1 LWSQLPFMTEKFESK
16 ALEAN
21 LAQTRYK
28 NIEIPKS
35 HQYFIGLSGSYYGI
49 NKRATECLTEFSHPL
64 SNSKFVVDQLRE
76 ILLGDFWYYV
86 ALEDAE
92 KAYDIVL
99 DMFNQLLGSD
109 IKKELRIKIIQT
121 LVEFIELLTK
131 HDKVLYH
138 TISHC
143 FDIFVANLE
152 RNEESFI
159 ESSKFFIRHLTGTHA
174 LSQFKNPIFELTKD
188 ILKRNIL
195 FWERTSNIE
204 AWLKSKQES
213 LSRDYKD
220 IAIKIGKPYFN
231 ELLTNIEDVTNWD
244 TLITEFP
251 TYDDVALRFS
261 QLTDEFDTFIEK
273 FYYSFYLLHLPGMS
287 HIKERLIWNINKL
300 MRSAADEIPFDE
312 LKDFIDKIFELSEEL
327 RKEHLS
333 SVLDSLLTLGKKIID
348 KDDTE
353 EKFLISHFEKKLID
367 FGFETPG
374 IVYVNQDWQINVNK
388 NHIKNIRV
396 WLELIEYP
404 STILERLLSSLIV
417 NLKLGG
423 IFISDTDLFQRDIT
437 KILNSNIA
445 PYYKKVKQ
453 LTRIFPV
460 YFNEIGAEGDIRNVT
475 TSMDELSQRQDRLI
489 HFLRKQVHTESNNTL
504 IDLSEKIFKFWYD
517 ADLSTLESVLPK
529 DVYESIELESEWF
542 AHVHKM
548 IQDIC
553 IINRSNYLD
562 LLNTEEKEFNRMV
575 NELPYDNLR
584 DKRRIVYLR
593 KLHALLKEKYS
604 FDTDDIINILK
615 RYPFLDG
622 KEIERF
628 NVTLENDNFDKS
640 LKMIYGFMEKLKQI
654 IFNPQPSEGWENIY
668 HKRHIAIG
676 IPSMYGVYRENKFEA
691 LGLTFRLEKV
701 ATRLMEK
708 VVDNIN
714 LDYIS
719 AKTLDRIHDIL
730 EYFQEGLELD
740 GIYSQGLSSNL
751 QMLKYSL
758 ASRSFSLDQYINIF
772 QFIADDVKRTI
783 NKYFLKSYEY
793 PPQSH

>member
-1 LWSQLPFMTEKFESK
+1 MTEKFESK

-28 NIEIPKS
+28 NIKIPKL

-86 ALEDAE
+86 ALDDAE

-99 DMFNQLLGSD
+99 EMFNQLLGSE

-131 HDKVLYH
+131 HDQILYK

-143 FDIFVANLE
+143 LKILNTNLD

-159 ESSKFFIRHLTGTHA
+159 ESSKFFIRHLTGTQT
-174 LSQFKNPIFELTKD
+174 LSQFKSPIFELTKD
-188 ILKRNIL
+188 ILKRNLL
-195 FWERTSNIE
+195 FWKRTSSVE
-204 AWLKSKQES
+204 AWLESKQDS
-213 LSRDYKD
+213 FNRNYSNISDKN
-220 IAIKIGKPYFN
+220 GKPYFS
-231 ELLTNIEDVTNWD
+231 ELLEKIEKAEDWGS
-244 TLITEFP
+244 LIANFP

-287 HIKERLIWNINKL
+287 HMKERLIWNINKL
-300 MRSAADEIPFDE
+300 MRSAVDEVAFNE
-312 LKDFIDKIFELSEEL
+312 LKSFINRIFELSEEL
-327 RKEHLS
+327 REEHLS
-333 SVLDSLLTLGKKIID
+333 SVLDYLLTLGKKIID

-353 EKFLISHFEKKLID
+353 EKYLISHFEKELIN

-396 WLELIEYP
+396 WLGLIEYP
-404 STILERLLSSLIV
+404 SSILERLLSSLIV

-475 TSMDELSQRQDRLI
+475 TSMDELSQRQDLLI

-504 IDLSEKIFKFWYD
+504 INLSEKIFKFWYD
-517 ADLSTLESVLPK
+517 ADLSALESVLPQ
-529 DVYESIELESEWF
+529 DVYDSIEINSEWF
-542 AHVHKM
+542 AYVHKM
-548 IQDIC
+548 TQDIC
-553 IINRSNYLD
+553 VTNHCNYLD
-562 LLNTEEKEFNRMV
+562 LLNTREEEFNRMV
-575 NELPYDNLR
+575 DELPYENLR
-584 DKRRIVYLR
+584 DKRRIKYLH
-593 KLHALLKEKYS
+593 KLHSLLKEKYS
-604 FDTDDIINILK
+604 FDTDDIVNILK
-615 RYPFLDG
+615 RYSFLNSE
-622 KEIERF
+622 EIERF
-628 NVTLENDNFDKS
+628 SVTLKNNYFDKS

-676 IPSMYGVYRENKFEA
+676 IPSMYGVYREKKFARPELLPCGSRVSAGWICRSQTA
-691 LGLTFRLEKV
+691 LL
-701 ATRLMEK
+701 
-708 VVDNIN
+708 
-714 LDYIS
+714 
-719 AKTLDRIHDIL
+719 
-730 EYFQEGLELD
+730 
-740 GIYSQGLSSNL
+740 
-751 QMLKYSL
+751 
-758 ASRSFSLDQYINIF
+758 
-772 QFIADDVKRTI
+772 
-783 NKYFLKSYEY
+783 
-793 PPQSH
+793 